1 MMPGTR
7 EAVKWVA
14 ANVMKHEPALRRW
27 LHRTGVPSGDVD
39 DIVQQTYC
47 KLSELDT
54 VAHILDPRG
63 YFFATARS
71 ILLQRVRRDR
81 VVQIQAASDQ
91 IDYQGIDQAPS
102 PERAASARNE
112 LSKVMAVIAALP
124 QRYRDVI
131 ELRRIEG
138 LSQKET
144 AKRLGVSE
152 KIVENGL
159 ARGLKAVLKAFESGE
174 DIFPDRDEGMKEQVR
189 NVGQR

>member
-1 MMPGTR
+1 MPGTR

-14 ANVMKHEPALRRW
+14 AHVMKHEPALRRW

-63 YFFATARS
+63 YFFTAARS
-71 ILLQRVRRDR
+71 ILLQRVRRER

-102 PERAASARNE
+102 PERTASARNE
-112 LSKVMAVIAALP
+112 LSMVMTVIAGLP
-124 QRYRDVI
+124 QRYREVI

-144 AKRLGVSE
+144 AKRLGVTE

-174 DIFPDRDEGMKEQVR
+174 EIHLDRDEGMTKQVR
-189 NVGQR
+189 NVGRG

>member
-1 MMPGTR
+1 MPQAR
-7 EAVKWVA
+7 EAVHWVA
-14 ANVMKHEPALRRW
+14 AHILKHEPALRRW
-27 LHRTGVPSGDVD
+27 LHRTGVPAYEVD

-47 KLSELDT
+47 KLSELNS
-54 VAHILDPRG
+54 VAHIIDPRG

-91 IDYQGIDQAPS
+91 IEYQGVDQSPS
-102 PERAASARNE
+102 PERTASARNE
-112 LSKVMAVIAALP
+112 LSRVMEAIAALP
-124 QRYRDVI
+124 TRYREVI

-144 AKRLGVSE
+144 AKRLGVTE

-159 ARGLKAVLKAFESGE
+159 ARGLKAILKAFESGDE
-174 DIFPDRDEGMKEQVR
+174 IYMRRDEGIAEHVR